1 MPKTNK
7 IADEAA
13 EVTLSD
19 TEPVSPSPE
28 EPTQTSAKSAGA
40 RPAKAKIAH
49 DAVVGDAETDP
60 IFYSKARKPGRS
72 ENRKSLTVLHIQRR
86 LTAEG
91 FAEAQSAPGGAF
103 EVLTTRAVSQWQEA
117 RGDDATGVLT
127 REQFDALFEGDP
139 NVEVVQ
145 DTHKDHDA

>member
-19 TEPVSPSPE
+19 TETVSPSPV
-28 EPTQTSAKSAGA
+28 EPKQTSAKSAGA
-40 RPAKAKIAH
+40 RPAKVIAY
-49 DAVVGDAETDP
+49 DAVVGDGETDP
-60 IFYSKARKPGRS
+60 VFYSKAKVPGPK
-72 ENRKSLTVLHIQRR
+72 ENRKSLTVLHVQRR

-103 EVLTTRAVSQWQEA
+103 EVLTTRAVSQWQES

-139 NVEVVQ
+139 NVTVHQ
-145 DTHKDHDA
+145 DWHEDHAV

>member
-19 TEPVSPSPE
+19 TETVSPSPV
-28 EPTQTSAKSAGA
+28 EPKQTSAKSAGA
-40 RPAKAKIAH
+40 RPAKVIAH
-49 DAVVGDAETDP
+49 DAVVGDGETDP
-60 IFYSKARKPGRS
+60 VFYSKAKVPGPK
-72 ENRKSLTVLHIQRR
+72 ENRKSLTVLHVQRR

-103 EVLTTRAVSQWQEA
+103 EVLTTRAVSQWQES

-139 NVEVVQ
+139 NVIVHQ
-145 DTHKDHDA
+145 DWHEDHAV